1 MPRRAP
7 ATRPL
12 RDNPADRKFPTPPL
26 PPVLRETPISAMQL
40 LPFQL
45 LRPFLWIL
53 VGALPAL
60 SPASTL
66 SISGTAFVLDGNRFD
81 MWGIRTASASQTP
94 ESTASLIANLDA
106 YRAHGVNTVSL
117 YYMGSSAAYSDPFSP
132 DGTSIA
138 ADHQGRMDQ
147 LIDACNARDMVVIV
161 GIFYQRSDHPQLRDW
176 DAAKAAVRTVTHAL
190 RRHSN
195 IIINIANEQ
204 NSSRYEQMPW
214 KRVRQV
220 DGVLELCRIVKEVH
234 PERLVGAGGYQHDNN
249 REIGLAAEIDTLL
262 FDTNGPESSG
272 DLYRRFRAAGIDK
285 PIVNIETFGAWT
297 AKFKPQGVFN
307 AEIRNAYLSEIAHAA
322 REDGLYLHFHNNPWI
337 QAAPPE
343 TVRYELG
350 GQGTAE
356 DPGIRWYFEAVKA
369 AAGRAMK

>member
-1 MPRRAP
+1 MWILAC
-7 ATRPL
+7 AL
-12 RDNPADRKFPTPPL
+12 PT
-26 PPVLRETPISAMQL
+26 L
-40 LPFQL
+40 LP
-45 LRPFLWIL
+45 
-53 VGALPAL
+53 AA
-60 SPASTL
+60 TL
-66 SISGTAFVLDGNRFD
+66 SIAGRAFLLDGQPFD

-94 ESTASLIANLDA
+94 EFTAALIANLDA

-117 YYMGSSAAYSDPFSP
+117 YYMGSSAGYSDPFSS
-132 DGTSIA
+132 DGSSVA
-138 ADHQGRMDQ
+138 ADHQSRMDL

-176 DAAKAAVRTVTHAL
+176 EAAKQAVRTVTNAL

-214 KRVRQV
+214 KGVRQV
-220 DGVLELCRIVKEVH
+220 NGVLELSRIVKEVH

-249 REIGLAAEIDTLL
+249 REIGLASEIDTLL

-272 DLYRRFRAAGIDK
+272 DLYTRFRAAGIDK
-285 PIVNIETFGAWT
+285 PIVNVETFGAWT
-297 AKFKPQGVFN
+297 ARFKPQGVFTD
-307 AEIRNAYLSEIAHAA
+307 EIRNAYLSEIAHAA

-343 TVRYELG
+343 KVRYELG
-350 GQGTAE
+350 GQGTAD

-369 AAGRAMK
+369 AVRRSNP